1 MSRSRPYTRKGDNI
15 HISSPFRTLIFRR
28 LEAQC
33 RSSSCWSRA
42 TSPLLRGEQQAFKTS
57 AQRCKETSNSRNDH
71 LQNSSY
77 SESRSPAKYPSKLRV
92 MEGREERERRPGL
105 GYEYVMTFYFRLPR
119 SLAMHSARLRA
130 RANKERV

>member
-1 MSRSRPYTRKGDNI
+1 MSRSRPYRKGDNI

-42 TSPLLRGEQQAFKTS
+42 TSLLLHEEQQAFKTS

-92 MEGREERERRPGL
+92 MEGREERGGRKPGL

-119 SLAMHSARLRA
+119 SLAMHSARFRA
-130 RANKERV
+130 GANKERV